1 MSTQQKHK
9 KIVLPIVIG
18 AIAAIAIGV
27 YFALAFAS
35 FNASPNDANNVQGKI
50 GEKEFEEQ
58 RDIAIQEARR
68 FILESPTFAFDGLID
83 TLQVEY
89 VSVMESFPV
98 QYNIEARYTSAHA
111 GFGNREGQMLA
122 QVLTPHT
129 VKLIVSESRVIS
141 AITDK
146 DWDEMNSQFIQ
157 RLSDLDDLSM
167 QIAPVHDYDSF
178 IDALEKKGIT
188 AKVVEILEDS
198 SFSVPT
204 IVISVNGENLQVY
217 EFSSATEA
225 QNAALLVS
233 EDGTEIGTSIIHWI
247 DTPHFYTQ
255 GDIIVLYVGHTQEML
270 NLLESLLDK
279 QFAGM

>member
-1 MSTQQKHK
+1 MSTQQKDK
-9 KIVLPIVIG
+9 KIVLPVVIG
-18 AIAAIAIGV
+18 VIAAIAIGA
-27 YFALAFAS
+27 YFALS
-35 FNASPNDANNVQGKI
+35 YASPNDASNTQGKI

-58 RDIAIQEARR
+58 RDSAIQEARR

-83 TLQVEY
+83 TLQVEF

-98 QYNIEARYTSAHA
+98 QYNIEARYTSSHA
-111 GFGNREGQMLA
+111 GYGNREGQMLA

-129 VKLIVSESRVIS
+129 VKLIISEGKVIS
-141 AITDK
+141 AITDR

-167 QIAPVHDYDSF
+167 QIATVHDYDSF

-188 AKVVEILEDS
+188 AESVEILEDS

-204 IVISVNGENLQVY
+204 LVISVNGENLQVY

-225 QNAALLVS
+225 QDAALLVS
-233 EDGTEIGTSIIHWI
+233 EDGTEIGTSIIRWM

-255 GDIIVLYVGHTQEML
+255 GNLIVLYVGHTQEML
-270 NLLESLLDK
+270 DLLESLLDK

>member
-9 KIVLPIVIG
+9 KIVLPVVIG
-18 AIAAIAIGV
+18 VIAAITIGM
-27 YFALAFAS
+27 YFALTLAN
-35 FNASPNDANNVQGKI
+35 FNANSNDANNVQGKI

-58 RDIAIQEARR
+58 RDKAIQEARR
-68 FILESPTFAFDGLID
+68 FILESPTFVFDGLID
-83 TLQVEY
+83 TLQVEF

-111 GFGNREGQMLA
+111 GFGNREGQLLA

-129 VKLIVSESRVIS
+129 VKLIISEGKVIS

-146 DWDEMNSQFIQ
+146 DWDEINSQFIQ

-167 QIAPVHDYDSF
+167 QIAPVHDFDSF

-188 AKVVEILEDS
+188 AEVVEILKDS

-204 IVISVNGENLQVY
+204 IVVSVNEENIQIY
-217 EFSSATEA
+217 EFPSATDA

-233 EDGTEIGTSIIHWI
+233 EDGTQIGTSVIRWI

-255 GDIIVLYVGHTQEML
+255 GEIIVLYVGHTQEML
-270 NLLESLLDK
+270 NLLDSLLDE

>member
-1 MSTQQKHK
+1 MSRQQKHK
-9 KIVLPIVIG
+9 KIVLPVVIG
-18 AIAAIAIGV
+18 VIAAVAIGV
-27 YFALAFAS
+27 FFTSAS
-35 FNASPNDANNVQGKI
+35 AIFNADPSNANNAQGKI

-58 RDIAIQEARR
+58 RDQALQEVRR
-68 FILESPTFAFDGLID
+68 FILESPTFAFDGLLD
-83 TLQVEY
+83 TLQIEY
-89 VSVMESFPV
+89 VSVMESFPI

-111 GFGNREGQMLA
+111 GYGNREGEMLA

-129 VKLIVSESRVIS
+129 VKLIVSEGKVIS
-141 AITDK
+141 TINDR
-146 DWDEMNSQFIQ
+146 DYDEINSQFIQ
-157 RLSDLDDLSM
+157 GESDLDDFPI
-167 QIAPVHDYDSF
+167 QIATVHDYASL

-188 AKVVEILEDS
+188 AEGVEILEDS

-204 IVISVNGENLQVY
+204 LVISVNGENLQVY

-233 EDGTEIGTSIIHWI
+233 EDGTEIGTSIIRWI

-255 GDIIVLYVGHTQEML
+255 GNLIVLYVGHTQEML
-270 NLLESLLDK
+270 NLLESLLDR

>member
-1 MSTQQKHK
+1 MSQQQKHR
-9 KIVLPIVIG
+9 KIVLPVVIG
-18 AIAAIAIGV
+18 VIAAIAIGV
-27 YFALAFAS
+27 YFALTFAS
-35 FNASPNDANNVQGKI
+35 FNASPNDAGNVQGKI

-58 RDIAIQEARR
+58 RDRAIHEARR

-129 VKLIVSESRVIS
+129 VKLIVSEGRVIS

-157 RLSDLDDLSM
+157 RESDLDDLP
-167 QIAPVHDYDSF
+167 I
-178 IDALEKKGIT
+178 
-188 AKVVEILEDS
+188 
-198 SFSVPT
+198 
-204 IVISVNGENLQVY
+204 
-217 EFSSATEA
+217 
-225 QNAALLVS
+225 
-233 EDGTEIGTSIIHWI
+233 
-247 DTPHFYTQ
+247 
-255 GDIIVLYVGHTQEML
+255 
-270 NLLESLLDK
+270 
-279 QFAGM
+279 